1 MTRNL
6 QLEIYVFFV
15 NQQLTNHIRET
26 LPTLKNKLQDQVL
39 SMEKE
44 VDEYK
49 NFRPD
54 DPTAKTKALML
65 WVDVCN
71 AFILSS
77 RAFSD

>member
-1 MTRNL
+1 M
-6 QLEIYVFFV
+6 
-15 NQQLTNHIRET
+15 
-26 LPTLKNKLQDQVL
+26 QDQVL

-65 WVDVCN
+65 WVDVVSL
-71 AFILSS
+71 AFDPLEKVQITDHGSQITDHRCLWSKTLYP
-77 RAFSD
+77 ALKDYA